1 MQVKI
6 TKRGDGM
13 YVVTTQR
20 DGKTVQEAVGKD
32 RAKLR
37 AIYVKAGHEVVKAWS

>member
-37 AIYVKAGHEVVKAWS
+37 ASAGAPLRTTSE